1 MKKNIFLG
9 FFLILALAASGL
21 TQAASQV
28 NLRYMIWDANQAPA
42 MEASIQE
49 FMKRNPNIKVSL
61 EIIEWSDYWTRITT
75 GLAARNLP
83 DVFWGHLAYFSGLI
97 TRGGIMD
104 LTPYIER
111 DGIDLSIY
119 YESLVK
125 NWQYEGRQYGIP
137 KDWDTITIF
146 YNKDAFDRAG
156 VPYPSE
162 DWTWN
167 PQDGGEFLQ
176 ICQRLTIDEAGRN
189 ATDKDFDP
197 RRIKQYGIGAIDGHG
212 MQTGW
217 LNFIWMNGGTG
228 ILDKPYG
235 NKFVMDE
242 PEAIEALQFWADLVS
257 KYHVAPLPEGDV
269 GTAAWDLFRA
279 ERIAMIP
286 NGSWMLAAAREL
298 EFRWDVVT
306 LPAGPAG
313 RFSCF
318 NGLAHNMSR
327 WSNHLEEAWQL
338 VKWMDGYESQ
348 KIITEF
354 GVVFPAIP
362 DLIPYYMEATK
373 EKGPDNIQAFIEMT
387 ANAGLWPMHHNWA
400 QMADVIER
408 EVEMAIMGAYSARE
422 AVRNIKM
429 EIEPFL

>member
-1 MKKNIFLG
+1 
-9 FFLILALAASGL
+9 
-21 TQAASQV
+21 
-28 NLRYMIWDANQAPA
+28 
-42 MEASIQE
+42 
-49 FMKRNPNIKVSL
+49 
-61 EIIEWSDYWTRITT
+61 
-75 GLAARNLP
+75 
-83 DVFWGHLAYFSGLI
+83 
-97 TRGGIMD
+97 
-104 LTPYIER
+104 
-111 DGIDLSIY
+111 
-119 YESLVK
+119 
-125 NWQYEGRQYGIP
+125 
-137 KDWDTITIF
+137 
-146 YNKDAFDRAG
+146 
-156 VPYPSE
+156 
-162 DWTWN
+162 
-167 PQDGGEFLQ
+167 
-176 ICQRLTIDEAGRN
+176 
-189 ATDKDFDP
+189 
-197 RRIKQYGIGAIDGHG
+197 
-212 MQTGW
+212 
-217 LNFIWMNGGTG
+217 
-228 ILDKPYG
+228 
-235 NKFVMDE
+235 MDE

-408 EVEMAIMGAYSARE
+408 EVEMAVMGAYSARE